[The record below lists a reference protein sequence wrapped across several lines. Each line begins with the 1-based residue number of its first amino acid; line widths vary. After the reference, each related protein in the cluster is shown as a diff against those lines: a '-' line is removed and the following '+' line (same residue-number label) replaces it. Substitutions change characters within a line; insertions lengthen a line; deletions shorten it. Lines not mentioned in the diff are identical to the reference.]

1 MNHQLSDPE
10 ERCLSILLASGQP
23 DRVIRHCIA
32 VAKTARVLAK
42 RLSDQGYPLDIS
54 LCYRSGLV
62 HDICRTKK
70 RHAEQGEKYLTSLG
84 LHKEAGIVAVH
95 MGENLDSSRIDEHT
109 VVFLADKITSGGSRV
124 SVSQRFK
131 TAFERYAN
139 EPEILEA
146 VKARFETAL
155 SLETRFTQA
164 LGKPLSDLSFD

>member
-1 MNHQLSDPE
+1 
-10 ERCLSILLASGQP
+10 
-23 DRVIRHCIA
+23 
-32 VAKTARVLAK
+32 
-42 RLSDQGYPLDIS
+42 
-54 LCYRSGLV
+54 
-62 HDICRTKK
+62 
-70 RHAEQGEKYLTSLG
+70 
-84 LHKEAGIVAVH
+84 

-109 VVFLADKITSGGSRV
+109 VVFLGDKITSGGSRV